1 MERRPAFSDR
11 FSSIIV
17 RYQWN
22 DLPEEGR
29 TTHQGGKVM
38 TKLGYVFAV
47 GALAL
52 STATAASA
60 QEFRLLSGFDQNNIF
75 TREMTNPFMEL
86 VKKAT
91 DGKVTF
97 RVSGPETVTPF
108 EQLQPTAA
116 GLFQVLVTHCAYHP
130 GTTGVG
136 MAADGFPVD
145 PTKRRESGLF
155 GFLEEHYQKHGVKL
169 LSMPPFGSIG
179 FQFVLKKPIEN
190 EPGLAG
196 RKIRGTVAYH
206 PMIQALG
213 GSPVVMPGGD
223 VYTAMERGVA
233 DGAAWATTGVID
245 FKWNEVAGYLA
256 RPTFGQSGL
265 AIFMNL
271 AAWKGLTPD
280 MQKVFAQAGID
291 LELRTM
297 KRFDEMMIEEEK
309 KLLGLGM
316 KITKFSDKEAAALD
330 RLWSQGVLKVGADK
344 SPDDVKKMVE
354 TAQKGGLKLAN

>member
-1 MERRPAFSDR
+1 
-11 FSSIIV
+11 
-17 RYQWN
+17 
-22 DLPEEGR
+22 
-29 TTHQGGKVM
+29 M
-38 TKLGYVFAV
+38 TKLGFLFVA
-47 GALAL
+47 GAMAL
-52 STATAASA
+52 SAGAGA
-60 QEFRLLSGFDQNNIF
+60 QEMRLLNGFDQNNIF
-75 TREMTNPFMEL
+75 TREMANPFMEA

-97 RVSGPETVTPF
+97 RVSGPETVSPF

-155 GFLEEHYQKHGVKL
+155 GFLDAHYQKHGVKL

-179 FQFVLKKPIEN
+179 FQFVLKKPIEG
-190 EPGLAG
+190 EPALAG
-196 RKIRGTVAYH
+196 RKIRGTIAYH

-245 FKWNEVAGYLA
+245 FKWHEVAGYLA

-271 AAWKGLTPD
+271 NTWKGLTPEL
-280 MQKVFAQAGID
+280 QKVFAQAGSD

-297 KRFDEMMIEEEK
+297 KRFDEMMAEEEK

-316 KITKFSDKEAAALD
+316 KITKFSDKEAKELD

-344 SPDDVKKMVE
+344 SPDDVKAMVE
-354 TAQKGGLKLAN
+354 TAQKGGMKLAN